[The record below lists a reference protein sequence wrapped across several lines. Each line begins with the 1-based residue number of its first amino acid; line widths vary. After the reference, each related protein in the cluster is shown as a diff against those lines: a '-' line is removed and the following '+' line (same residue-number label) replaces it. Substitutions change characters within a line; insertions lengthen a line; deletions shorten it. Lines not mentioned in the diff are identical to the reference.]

1 MDTDFDT
8 RLRVPMQMFLA
19 GPSGAGKTTILRK
32 IIDSLPSLFT
42 EPFERIIWA
51 YGIEAA
57 NMPRDDPRIILVAG
71 PPDMR
76 LIDGVAGN
84 SLLIIDDLMLYYA
97 KHTDELKKLFT
108 MVGHHKRVSI
118 IFVVQNL
125 FGVDRTARS
134 NSHYICLCHTADKLQ
149 IRSLAS
155 QLFASQSR
163 MFMEAYEDAIS
174 KPFGYLLIDNTPGTP
189 AEFRLSSQRFHDDA
203 TFYIPRKAA

>member
-8 RLRVPMQMFLA
+8 RLKVPMQMFLA
-19 GPSGAGKTTILRK
+19 GPSGAGKTTILRQ
-32 IIDSLPSLFT
+32 ILDNLDTLFVA
-42 EPFERIIWA
+42 PFERIIWA

-57 NMPRDDPRIILVAG
+57 NMPRDDPRVLLVDG

-76 LIDGVAGN
+76 LLDNVNGN
-84 SLLIIDDLMLYYA
+84 TLLIIDDLMLYYA
-97 KHTDELKKLFT
+97 KHPDELKKLFT
-108 MVGHHKRVSI
+108 VVGHHKRVSI

-155 QLFASQSR
+155 QLFASQAK
-163 MFMEAYEDAIS
+163 MFMEAYDDAIS
-174 KPFGYLLIDNTPGTP
+174 SPFGYLVIDNTPRTP
-189 AEFRLSSQRFHDDA
+189 AEFRLSCQRFHDNA
-203 TFYIPRKAA
+203 AFYIPRKAP